1 MNDTVSKIARDFKEL
16 AAANP
21 TLAAMLK
28 KLNSGKAEYLDADR
42 YALELATVLGKAL
55 HVNLGGE
62 KLTGDEYQ
70 AVIREA
76 LPKGLYSIYE
86 DVADYAQTIQQG
98 INERQKVGLKAVKPE
113 FNQDES
119 DAITGKAASANSY
132 DEIPGGINQDMQH
145 MSQNV
150 ATDTMKAN
158 AKLANDVG
166 MEATVT
172 RIYDG
177 VGVHTQGTG
186 KYKKECSWCLVRCG
200 TDVPYSKAIANDM
213 FRRHPGCGCKISY
226 TVNGKTQVQND
237 WRKNQWEDQEEGH
250 RGKNRNT
257 EIATSTI
264 NSPDYSRRLSSVDS
278 DRKVSEV
285 AILEGRK
292 MLRHRSG
299 TLFEDLT
306 FVDTR
311 TGEFITRTDYDHIRS
326 VLPSSRMRKM
336 VNDAPDYTIV
346 AIHNHPESTA
356 PSPGD
361 IHVLHARRNA
371 YGVVLGHDGSI
382 WKYSIRPDKFNEAAY
397 SSAFAKLDKAGYNN
411 DSVKQFIEDAKA
423 NGVDIEVL

>member
-21 TLAAMLK
+21 SLAAMLK
-28 KLNSGKAEYLDADR
+28 KLNSGKADYLDADR

-55 HVNLGGE
+55 HINLGGE
-62 KLTGDEYQ
+62 KLTGEEYQ
-70 AVIREA
+70 EVIRET

-98 INERQKVGLKAVKPE
+98 INGRQKVGLKAVKPE

-119 DAITGKAASANSY
+119 DAITDKAASAGSY
-132 DEIPGGINQDMQH
+132 DEIPGGINKDMQH

-200 TDVPYSKAIANDM
+200 TDVPYSEAIANDM

-226 TVNGKTQVQND
+226 TVNGKTQWQTD
-237 WRKNQWEDQEEGH
+237 WRQNKWTYGNGNDIIEKSND
-250 RGKNRNT
+250 
-257 EIATSTI
+257 TI
-264 NSPDYSRRLSSVDS
+264 GRIRKKPTPGSVTYGVPIRRAVGAWSLDDFDV
-278 DRKVSEV
+278 VNP
-285 AILEGRK
+285 
-292 MLRHRSG
+292 
-299 TLFEDLT
+299 F
-306 FVDTR
+306 
-311 TGEFITRTDYDHIRS
+311 TGERLVFVPGESPIYPRDHLLAGKGSKKEIRIIDDLLDRYGGERNLWKHEKAYLVTTDDFGFEAYVEIHWFECEGVPGKIEAFPKIRDGEIFFYDIDDWE
-326 VLPSSRMRKM
+326 RK
-336 VNDAPDYTIV
+336 
-346 AIHNHPESTA
+346 
-356 PSPGD
+356 
-361 IHVLHARRNA
+361 
-371 YGVVLGHDGSI
+371 
-382 WKYSIRPDKFNEAAY
+382 WKR
-397 SSAFAKLDKAGYNN
+397 
-411 DSVKQFIEDAKA
+411 
-423 NGVDIEVL
+423 